1 MNKEQEDI
9 DIETDTETEKYI
21 DLYLNETINDS
32 KKKNNYNN
40 YVVGIDL
47 GTTNSCIGIWRNN
60 NLEIIPDENGNNT
73 IPSFVGYT
81 KVNKYV
87 GLEAKNQKEL
97 NPKNVFYEFKRLI
110 GRKINE
116 ESVKNDME
124 FFNYDII
131 ADEQD
136 NVVVR
141 TDYDLIITPEELS
154 SIILK
159 KLKDMA
165 SKYLNTEITKAVI
178 TVPAYFND
186 SQRQATKDAAKIA
199 GLDCIRIINE
209 PTSAALT
216 FGLLNKSLS
225 NKTNN
230 QEESINVIVYD
241 IGGGTTD
248 ISLLSITNGIFEVK
262 ASVGN
267 THLGGID
274 FDNKIISYCINYFK
288 KNNNIDKLDNLSS
301 LSYQRL
307 KRGCENAKK
316 ILSVSLKTNIIV
328 TDFHNE
334 IDLVINLT
342 RERLNE
348 ICRDLL
354 ILALKPLEDILQS
367 SELSKDDIHEIILVG
382 GMTRMPQIVDNIKKF
397 FNGKEPNCS
406 MNPDEVVA
414 AGAAIQGYI
423 LSHDDDPF
431 SNNITLLDIIP
442 LSLGVE
448 TIGGVMNILVPRNT
462 IIPTTKKRLYTT
474 DSDYETSVIIKVFEG
489 ERKMT
494 KDNFL
499 VGEFE
504 LEGIESTVR
513 GLVKIEVKFN
523 IDINGIITVTAE
535 DITDKDNNKEYHS
548 TNKKSIT
555 ITGNKGRLKQEQ
567 INKLIDEARE
577 FDLKDKI
584 LKNKKE
590 LYYEIDDMTTNIS
603 INLKNN
609 EYKLNEKDK
618 EKLSQDINK
627 YRKWLI
633 EKKYNER
640 EENEYKDINQELTKK
655 FGTLILKAN
664 KSKDVDGLGMKIK
677 ATTVYGDEKEDAELN
692 KEDNNEIEI
701 ENNEDDELYSKELD
715 EEEKKEIKSLKNNL
729 IELSH
734 SIFDLLNDNE
744 KFTNNIITGD
754 KNKIID
760 FIDDTLLW
768 SYTVVKPKKIDFIN
782 KINDINELCN
792 NLFDKHKD
800 IINSNENLNKLE
812 ELEKTCFSL
821 KSYISYGILSLKKE
835 HLELINEKI
844 NYYFDE
850 IENYKLEDY
859 KLDDKEKKEE
869 LKNSFLI
876 KCEDYNNEI
885 NKIYK
890 EIEINN
896 ELIIKEVDINSDY
909 VNQDNTN
916 GTDIETLLQGL

>member
-1 MNKEQEDI
+1 MNKEQEDL
-9 DIETDTETEKYI
+9 ETENYI
-21 DLYLNETINDS
+21 DSYLNEDINN
-32 KKKNNYNN
+32 KKEDF
-40 YVVGIDL
+40 VVGIDL

-110 GRKINE
+110 GRKIND
-116 ESVKNDME
+116 ESVINDKE

-136 NVVVR
+136 NVNVS
-141 TDYDLIITPEELS
+141 TDYGLVITPEELS

-165 SKYLNTEITKAVI
+165 SKYLKTDITKAVI

-199 GLDCIRIINE
+199 GLQCMRIINE

-216 FGLLNKSLS
+216 YGLLNKSLS
-225 NKTNN
+225 KKN
-230 QEESINVIVYD
+230 EGDSINVIVYD
-241 IGGGTTD
+241 LGGGTLD
-248 ISLLSITNGIFEVK
+248 ISLLTITDGIFEVK

-267 THLGGID
+267 THLGGAD

-288 KNNNIDKLDNLSS
+288 KNNNIEKLNNLSS

-307 KRGCENAKK
+307 KRACENAKK
-316 ILSVSLKTNIIV
+316 ILSVSLKTNIVV
-328 TDFHNE
+328 TNFHDGK
-334 IDLVINLT
+334 DLVINLT
-342 RERLNE
+342 RDRLNT

-354 ILALKPLEDILQS
+354 ILALKPLEDILET
-367 SELSKDDIHEIILVG
+367 SELSKEDIHEIILVG
-382 GMTRMPQIVDNIKKF
+382 GMTRMPQIVENIKKF

-423 LSHDDDPF
+423 LSHGDDPF
-431 SNNITLLDIIP
+431 SDNVTLLDIIP

-462 IIPTTKKRLYTT
+462 IIPTTKRRLYTT

-504 LEGIESTVR
+504 LEGIESAPR
-513 GLVKIEVKFN
+513 GLAKIEVKFN

-535 DITDKDNNKEYHS
+535 DITDKEKQS
-548 TNKKSIT
+548 NKKSIT

-584 LKNKKE
+584 LKKKKE
-590 LYYEIDDMTTNIS
+590 LYYEIDDITTNVS
-603 INLKNN
+603 VNLKNN
-609 EYKLNEKDK
+609 EYKLNEKDR
-618 EKLSQDINK
+618 EILSEDIYK
-627 YRKWLI
+627 YRSWLT
-633 EKKYNER
+633 EKKYHER
-640 EENEYKDINQELTKK
+640 EESEYKEINQELTKK

-664 KSKDVDGLGMKIK
+664 KSKDVDGLGMKVK

-692 KEDNNEIEI
+692 KENYDNNV
-701 ENNEDDELYSKELD
+701 EDEELGIQEMD
-715 EEEKKEIKSLKNNL
+715 EEEKKEIKALKNNL
-729 IELSH
+729 IELAH

-744 KFTNNIITGD
+744 KFTNSIITED
-754 KNKIID
+754 KNKIVD

-768 SYTVVKPKKIDFIN
+768 SYTITKPKKIDFIN
-782 KINDINELCN
+782 KINDINEECN
-792 NLFDKHKD
+792 KLFEKYKD
-800 IINSNENLNKLE
+800 VINSNENLNKLE
-812 ELEKTCFSL
+812 ELEKLCFSL
-821 KSYISYGILSLKKE
+821 KSSINCGLFSLKKE
-835 HLELINEKI
+835 HLDLMNNKL
-844 NYYFDE
+844 NYYFE
-850 IENYKLEDY
+850 QIENYKLEDY
-859 KLDDKEKKEE
+859 KLENDNEKKEE
-869 LKNSFLI
+869 LKNGFLL
-876 KCEDYNNEI
+876 KCEEFI
-885 NKIYK
+885 IELNKICK
-890 EIEINN
+890 EIEN
-896 ELIIKEVDINSDY
+896 ELVIKEIGINSDY
-909 VNQDNTN
+909 ANEIINKDNMD
-916 GTDIETLLQGL
+916 GTDIEALLKGYNQDDN